1 MADCDNSNRN
11 GGRQNGKGKRG
22 ISDRNGV
29 SIGCPFARL
38 VQYRLVSGQ
47 RHVNECWLFILFFDF

>member
-1 MADCDNSNRN
+1 MADCDNWNRN
-11 GGRQNGKGKRG
+11 GGRQNGKGKSG

-38 VQYRLVSGQ
+38 VQYRSVSGQ
-47 RHVNECWLFILFFDF
+47 RHVNECWLLF